1 MSSRIPV
8 FVSVPTALS
17 PEQKESYGFLLELL
31 ENEGLENRT
40 LGQTDFGLDCP
51 LNEVYSIARHCSG
64 GMILGYE
71 QLHAATAES
80 KRGTSS
86 FSAHRDVSL
95 PTPWN
100 NLEAGILFGLKLPL
114 LIFREKGITGG
125 IFDLGASNLF
135 IQDLP
140 AGAPDPKQAHQIS
153 FVMKRW
159 ACKVRETYRA
169 Y

>member
-1 MSSRIPV
+1 M
-8 FVSVPTALS
+8 FVSVPTSLS
-17 PEQKESYGFLLELL
+17 PEQAESYDFLLDLL
-31 ENEGLENRT
+31 KDEGLENRT

-64 GMILGYE
+64 GLILGYE
-71 QLHAATAES
+71 QLHATRAES
-80 KRGTSS
+80 KRGTPS
-86 FSAHRDVSL
+86 FSAHSDVSF

-114 LIFREKGITGG
+114 LVLREKNIRGG
-125 IFDLGASNLF
+125 IFDRGVSNIF

-140 AGAPDPKQAHQIS
+140 TGVPDSKQAHQIS
-153 FVMKRW
+153 AVMKNW
-159 ACKVRETYRA
+159 ASKVRETYRA